1 MMMMKSYIVVL
12 KDDADKTSLIK
23 ELKSK
28 GIEIQHI
35 YDSVLNGFSC
45 LMTVEQKNELEK
57 KKKNDESII
66 DYIEEDQTVTINK

>member
-1 MMMMKSYIVVL
+1 MMMKSYIVVL

-28 GIEIQHI
+28 GVEIQHI

-45 LMTVEQKNELEK
+45 RMTVEQKNELEQQ
-57 KKKNDESII
+57 NESII
-66 DYIEEDQTVTINK
+66 DYIEEDQKVTIYK